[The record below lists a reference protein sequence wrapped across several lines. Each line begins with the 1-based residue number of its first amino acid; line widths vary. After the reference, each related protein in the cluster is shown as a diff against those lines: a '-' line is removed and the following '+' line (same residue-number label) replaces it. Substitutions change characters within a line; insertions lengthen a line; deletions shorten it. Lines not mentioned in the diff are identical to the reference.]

1 MEHSEVLDSFHPAIK
16 AWFTQNIGTPSLPQ
30 AQGWP
35 HIRAGENVL
44 ISAPTGAGKTL
55 AAFLESIDVL
65 LKKGLEDNLPDGVFI
80 LYVSP
85 LKALNNDIYKN
96 LDIPLKGIARCCEQ
110 AGIPFPDIRK
120 AVRTGDTPQSE
131 RQRMVKHPPHILITT
146 PESLYL
152 MLTSKNAIGMLKNV
166 RYLIIDEIHTMLGTK
181 RGVHLALSV
190 ERLQHLVDRPI
201 TRIGL
206 SATVNPLERAAAY
219 LGGLEKKDGQYLQR
233 PVTIVAP
240 SMERIKDIKIHM
252 PVADFRALEQG
263 SIWPDI
269 YDSIYKLVKDANS
282 TIVFVNNRAVAERVA
297 ANLNSMEDEVICRPH
312 HGSLSKSRRLEVEE
326 SFKEGDLKCMIATS
340 TLELGIDVGSVDLMI
355 QVSSPLT
362 ISSGLQRLGRA
373 GHRLNAVST
382 GRILPKTRGDLLK
395 CAFMGQAMLQGAIE
409 EEKIPEN
416 CLDILSQH
424 IVSMSCER
432 TWTLDEMMEVFWSCW
447 SYRNLSKSDFF
458 KVLAMLAGDYEHLDD
473 IPVKPRIYWD
483 RQNNTVQG
491 TAYSRML
498 AVNSSGTIPD
508 RGYFPVFLEDYKT
521 RIGEL
526 DEVFVF
532 EARLGDQFMLGNSAW
547 KFVKIENN
555 RVIVA
560 PGNVMGAKTPF
571 WQGDGIGSPFDQG
584 LAFGEYLRTLSEK
597 LDSEGFISF
606 LTQSRVMDETA
617 AINIKNYLTDQ
628 KESLGVISHSRRIVV
643 EYLKDDVSDHKIVI
657 HAHFGGKVNGVLA
670 ILLQKALEDTL
681 GFQTYA
687 SHSDD
692 AILLHLYGCPDDL
705 SHVLSLLHPDRVEK
719 ALIDMLPGT
728 PRFAMTFRYTAY
740 RAMMMGVK
748 NLGQRLP
755 LWLQRLRSVDAL
767 ENARKTLDHPMIIET
782 MRECLEDIYD
792 IPHAIQV
799 LKDIREG
806 RIEVVEKSNWFPSP
820 FSSELLF
827 GFKFFMMYEE
837 KAPHPGETKAP
848 FISGV
853 DALHLSYRQQETLPQ
868 LSAEAIREVQAKHSP
883 AERLAEVKSPNA
895 LHSFLLIYGDIPLSD
910 MPVGEI
916 SAWLHTLIQEN
927 RCLLL
932 AGDKGHPD
940 LIIAAEEAELYFS
953 ALYRDP
959 SLLPQSLSLKLS
971 DQGTWSR
978 EEAILRI
985 LRRYSRY
992 NSPFSTEDAV
1002 QRYGLPPLLIQ
1013 KALQQLHTSEVLV
1026 KGYFL
1031 NETTEEFCHIK
1042 LFEAM
1047 VRKTS
1052 ALKANAFSTLKPSVY
1067 AAFLPHWQGVGQE
1080 SGSPE
1085 EALYKVIGQL
1095 EGLYLPW
1102 DWWESIVFPA
1112 RVKNYSPGHLDRLC
1126 ASGRVFWRAIL
1137 DEDQKNLSLT
1147 WYTTE
1152 TTRLNL
1158 EVPDTWFKTFDEGEE
1173 KVLEVLRKKGACFV
1187 HALTAMTGFSTPVLL
1202 DILERLVLKGRVIN
1216 DAFIP
1221 VRFFMDQKTASAKS
1235 TPTSGVARAKRAAL
1249 AVSRMDMGRWEIA
1262 WPVEDNN
1269 LSAFIDG
1276 LFNRYG
1282 LLAREALALEKSPFT
1297 WTEAYE
1303 ALKVREY
1310 AGHVLR
1316 GYFIEGLS
1324 GIQFMSPEAY
1334 QQLNLTAQYQVL
1346 NACDPAQVY
1355 GKILGRNEALPPFV
1369 NIPGTALVLVR
1380 GEPRV
1385 VIDRFGER
1393 ILFDCEAHE
1402 LQDAIKAFAEAF
1414 MAKRIWPQRKK
1425 IAVKYWPEDNTQR
1438 QQLTEALTMAGFKP
1452 DVLKMVLWR

>member
-617 AINIKNYLTDQ
+617 AINT
-628 KESLGVISHSRRIVV
+628 G
-643 EYLKDDVSDHKIVI
+643 
-657 HAHFGGKVNGVLA
+657 
-670 ILLQKALEDTL
+670 
-681 GFQTYA
+681 TYPFL
-687 SHSDD
+687 
-692 AILLHLYGCPDDL
+692 ICPWGR
-705 SHVLSLLHPDRVEK
+705 SQ
-719 ALIDMLPGT
+719 PG
-728 PRFAMTFRYTAY
+728 
-740 RAMMMGVK
+740 
-748 NLGQRLP
+748 
-755 LWLQRLRSVDAL
+755 
-767 ENARKTLDHPMIIET
+767 
-782 MRECLEDIYD
+782 
-792 IPHAIQV
+792 
-799 LKDIREG
+799 
-806 RIEVVEKSNWFPSP
+806 
-820 FSSELLF
+820 
-827 GFKFFMMYEE
+827 
-837 KAPHPGETKAP
+837 
-848 FISGV
+848 
-853 DALHLSYRQQETLPQ
+853 
-868 LSAEAIREVQAKHSP
+868 
-883 AERLAEVKSPNA
+883 
-895 LHSFLLIYGDIPLSD
+895 
-910 MPVGEI
+910 
-916 SAWLHTLIQEN
+916 
-927 RCLLL
+927 
-932 AGDKGHPD
+932 
-940 LIIAAEEAELYFS
+940 
-953 ALYRDP
+953 
-959 SLLPQSLSLKLS
+959 
-971 DQGTWSR
+971 
-978 EEAILRI
+978 
-985 LRRYSRY
+985 
-992 NSPFSTEDAV
+992 
-1002 QRYGLPPLLIQ
+1002 
-1013 KALQQLHTSEVLV
+1013 
-1026 KGYFL
+1026 
-1031 NETTEEFCHIK
+1031 
-1042 LFEAM
+1042 
-1047 VRKTS
+1047 
-1052 ALKANAFSTLKPSVY
+1052 
-1067 AAFLPHWQGVGQE
+1067 
-1080 SGSPE
+1080 
-1085 EALYKVIGQL
+1085 
-1095 EGLYLPW
+1095 
-1102 DWWESIVFPA
+1102 
-1112 RVKNYSPGHLDRLC
+1112 
-1126 ASGRVFWRAIL
+1126 
-1137 DEDQKNLSLT
+1137 
-1147 WYTTE
+1147 
-1152 TTRLNL
+1152 
-1158 EVPDTWFKTFDEGEE
+1158 
-1173 KVLEVLRKKGACFV
+1173 
-1187 HALTAMTGFSTPVLL
+1187 
-1202 DILERLVLKGRVIN
+1202 
-1216 DAFIP
+1216 FIP
-1221 VRFFMDQKTASAKS
+1221 
-1235 TPTSGVARAKRAAL
+1235 
-1249 AVSRMDMGRWEIA
+1249 
-1262 WPVEDNN
+1262 
-1269 LSAFIDG
+1269 
-1276 LFNRYG
+1276 
-1282 LLAREALALEKSPFT
+1282 
-1297 WTEAYE
+1297 
-1303 ALKVREY
+1303 
-1310 AGHVLR
+1310 
-1316 GYFIEGLS
+1316 
-1324 GIQFMSPEAY
+1324 
-1334 QQLNLTAQYQVL
+1334 
-1346 NACDPAQVY
+1346 
-1355 GKILGRNEALPPFV
+1355 
-1369 NIPGTALVLVR
+1369 
-1380 GEPRV
+1380 
-1385 VIDRFGER
+1385 
-1393 ILFDCEAHE
+1393 
-1402 LQDAIKAFAEAF
+1402 
-1414 MAKRIWPQRKK
+1414 
-1425 IAVKYWPEDNTQR
+1425 
-1438 QQLTEALTMAGFKP
+1438 
-1452 DVLKMVLWR
+1452 